1 MKKLFTCIWLFV
13 ILFTTN
19 VTSQSWNISGNSGTD
34 SLANFIGSTDGR
46 SLHFRV
52 NNIDAG
58 MLRTDGS
65 VYFGLHSGNSNPS
78 GWENIGIG
86 NNCLVQN
93 TSGYYNVALGT
104 EALTANTTGSNNIA
118 LGNEALKRNTTGVF
132 NVAIGS
138 EAMWYNTTGTFNVVV
153 GGGALESGTT
163 GYYNTAIGAGALSY
177 ANANYNTAVG
187 YNSSYENTS
196 GNANTTMGFYAALW
210 NTVGSGNSNI
220 GYKAAYNSTGS
231 SNTSLGIYALYTNAA
246 GGSNTALGSYS
257 DVSSASLS
265 NSTAIGY
272 AAVVNA
278 SNKVRVGNTSIT
290 SIGGQVGWSTFSD
303 ARIKQNVTQ
312 DVPGLTFINALRP
325 VTYNYNVR
333 KEDELLGKRDVT
345 DAEGK
350 YDVEKIKFSGFIAQE
365 VEAAAAQAGYDFSG
379 IDKSGNLLS
388 LRYAEFVVPIVKSV
402 QELAIQNEELK
413 NKNDELEKKMQGLQ
427 QLMNEC
433 CINHSQGSD
442 LKGAGSMTQQ
452 SSAKLYQNNPNPFG
466 ETTVIRYELSP
477 KGGNAK
483 IIVRDLNGRTV
494 YEETLRSAVNGEIN
508 LTANQLNTGTYT
520 YALTEDGTTIDTKLM
535 VITK

>member
-19 VTSQSWNISGNSGTD
+19 VTSQSWSINGNSGTD
-34 SLANFIGSTDGR
+34 SLANFIGTTDGK

-58 MLRTDGS
+58 MLKTDGS
-65 VYFGLHSGNSNPS
+65 VYFGLQSGNSNTS

-86 NNCLVQN
+86 NSCLVQN
-93 TSGYYNVALGT
+93 TSGYYNIALGSD
-104 EALTANTTGSNNIA
+104 ALTANTSGSNNIA
-118 LGNEALKRNTTGVF
+118 LGNEALQRNTTGLF
-132 NVAIGS
+132 NIAIGS

-153 GGGALESGTT
+153 GAGALTYGTT
-163 GYYNTAIGAGALSY
+163 GYYNTAIGTGALNF

-196 GNANTTMGFYAALW
+196 GNANVTLGYYAGFW

-246 GGSNTALGSYS
+246 GGNNTALGSYS

-272 AAVVNA
+272 GAVVNA

-303 ARIKQNVTQ
+303 ARIKQNVKQ
-312 DVPGLTFINALRP
+312 DVPGLAFINALRP

-333 KEDELLGKRDVT
+333 KEDELLGKRDDI
-345 DAEGK
+345 DAVGK
-350 YDVEKIKFSGFIAQE
+350 YDIEKIKFTGFIAQE
-365 VEAAAAQAGYDFSG
+365 VEAAASQAGYDFSG
-379 IDKSGNLLS
+379 IDKTGNVLS
-388 LRYAEFVVPIVKSV
+388 LRYSEFVVPIVKSV
-402 QELAIQNEELK
+402 QELAVQNEALK
-413 NKNDELEKKMQGLQ
+413 NKNDELEQKLQDLQ

-433 CINHSQGSD
+433 CISHSEGSN
-442 LKGAGSMTQQ
+442 LKVTGIMPQ
-452 SSAKLYQNNPNPFG
+452 SSAKLYQNNPNPFS
-466 ETTVIRYELSP
+466 EITVIRYELSP
-477 KGGNAK
+477 QGRNAK
-483 IIVRDLNGRTV
+483 MIIRDLNGRIV
-494 YEETLRSAVNGEIN
+494 YEETLRAAGSGELK
-508 LTANQLNTGTYT
+508 LTANQLNAGTYT
-520 YALTEDGTTIDTKLM
+520 YTLIEGDTTIDSKLM